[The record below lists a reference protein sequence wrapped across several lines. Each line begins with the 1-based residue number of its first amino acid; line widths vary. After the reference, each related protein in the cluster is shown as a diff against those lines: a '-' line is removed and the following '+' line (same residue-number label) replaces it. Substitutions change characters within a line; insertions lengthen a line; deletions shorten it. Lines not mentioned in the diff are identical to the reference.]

1 MQVGTRTIPR
11 SLPRHDSVLGDR
23 HPVPRCLIL
32 SMLLLLF
39 LGLVAGNAAANTNTD
54 VQKVPV
60 NSVGSIGPGQ
70 RFAIADLDGDVRPD
84 LATIQAGSSTS
95 GTMDY
100 WIQLR
105 LTTASRQQS
114 IRLVAPA
121 GGLWIEARDVNG
133 DHAIDLIFS
142 TAWLRRPVAI
152 LLNDGHGS
160 FSRIEPATFPKAFS
174 ECKTN
179 WSPTSK
185 QAIDSIGFPA
195 QSSTWGHPQVR
206 LRNPEPKVRL
216 NSRSNWAFVF
226 NHSLLP
232 HSGRAPPT
240 RT

>member
-1 MQVGTRTIPR
+1 MQSCPSKFGRVTVP
-11 SLPRHDSVLGDR
+11 GDR
-23 HPVPRCLIL
+23 RPARRCLIR
-32 SMLLLLF
+32 SMLLLLL
-39 LGLVAGNAAANTNTD
+39 LGLVGGSAAANTR

-60 NSVGSIGPGQ
+60 NSVGPGQ
-70 RFAIADLDGDVRPD
+70 PFAIADLDGDVRPD
-84 LATIQAGSSTS
+84 LATVQAGSNTS

-105 LTTASRQQS
+105 LTTADSQS

-133 DHAIDLIFS
+133 DHAVDLVFS
-142 TAWLRRPVAI
+142 TAWLRQPVAI

-160 FSRIEPATFPKAFS
+160 FSRVEPAAFPEAFG

-179 WSPTSK
+179 WGSASK
-185 QAIDSIGFPA
+185 RAIGSIGVPP
-195 QSSTWGHPQVR
+195 QSSTWGYPQTR

-226 NHSLLP
+226 NRFLFP
-232 HSGRAPPT
+232 HLGRAPPSQSS
-240 RT
+240 RL

>member
-1 MQVGTRTIPR
+1 MQSCSPKFGPVA
-11 SLPRHDSVLGDR
+11 VLRDR
-23 HPVPRCLIL
+23 QPVRRYLAPAV
-32 SMLLLLF
+32 LLLLL
-39 LGLVAGNAAANTNTD
+39 LGLVAGNAAANTD

-60 NSVGSIGPGQ
+60 NSVGSVGPGQ
-70 RFAIADLDGDVRPD
+70 PFAIADLDGDVRPD

-133 DHAIDLIFS
+133 DHAIDLVFS

-160 FSRIEPATFPKAFS
+160 FSRVEPGAFPEAFNES
-174 ECKTN
+174 KTN
-179 WSPTSK
+179 WGSASK
-185 QAIDSIGFPA
+185 QAIDSIGVPP
-195 QSSTWGHPQVR
+195 QSSRWGYPQMR
-206 LRNPEPKVRL
+206 LRNPAPKVRL

-226 NHSLLP
+226 NPFLLP
-232 HSGRAPPT
+232 HLGRPPPD

>member
-1 MQVGTRTIPR
+1 
-11 SLPRHDSVLGDR
+11 
-23 HPVPRCLIL
+23 
-32 SMLLLLF
+32 MLLLL
-39 LGLVAGNAAANTNTD
+39 LVALVGRSAAANTD

-60 NSVGSIGPGQ
+60 ISVGLGQ
-70 RFAIADLDGDVRPD
+70 SFAIADLDGDVRPD
-84 LATIQAGSSTS
+84 LATVQAGSNTS

-105 LTTASRQQS
+105 LTTANSRS

-133 DHAIDLIFS
+133 DHAVDLVFS

-160 FSRIEPATFPKAFS
+160 FSRVEPATFPEAFG

-179 WSPTSK
+179 WSSVSK
-185 QAIDSIGFPA
+185 QAVDSIGVPA
-195 QSSTWGHPQVR
+195 QSSTCGYSQTR

-216 NSRSNWAFVF
+216 NSRSNWIFVF
-226 NHSLLP
+226 SSFLLP
-232 HSGRAPPT
+232 HLGRPPPA